1 MNIERGNITRP
12 ENKWL
17 VMVLAMSA
25 IVMLAGSLFSVTGIQ
40 LKPVSSEGQASPECR
55 LIAGIA
61 FGGDAG
67 GSMTKNG
74 QSGSGKTVILTI
86 PAIVSGGSHHVDP
99 RPVTPVIEL
108 KTCPKTNLHR
118 SENFSTTACISPK
131 KANEFTLVGA
141 RPSGT
146 S

>member
-1 MNIERGNITRP
+1 MSNGHRNITRL
-12 ENKWL
+12 ENKCL
-17 VMVLAMSA
+17 VMALTMTA
-25 IVMLAGSLFSVTGIQ
+25 IMMLAGFLFSVTGIQ
-40 LKPVSSEGQASPECR
+40 LKPVSTDGQVSPECR

-61 FGGDAG
+61 IGGDTE
-67 GSMTKNG
+67 GSMTKNES
-74 QSGSGKTVILTI
+74 SGSGKTVILTI
-86 PAIVSGGSHHVDP
+86 PAIVGIASHVAP

-108 KTCPKTNLHR
+108 KTCPKTDHHH
-118 SENFSTTACISPK
+118 SEKFTTTAFISPE